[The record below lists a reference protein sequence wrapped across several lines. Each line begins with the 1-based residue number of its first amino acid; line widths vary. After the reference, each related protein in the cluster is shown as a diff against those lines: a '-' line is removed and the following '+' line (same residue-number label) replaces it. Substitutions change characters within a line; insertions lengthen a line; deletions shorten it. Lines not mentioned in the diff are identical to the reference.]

1 MLARDIMTTP
11 VTTID
16 EGHNVREA
24 VEIVNASKIGA
35 VPVVDSEGRLT
46 GIVTEGD
53 LLRRLGPNG
62 RYRIRATAK
71 MHWRTM

>member
-24 VEIVNASKIGA
+24 IEIVNASKIGA
-35 VPVVDSEGRLT
+35 VPVVDGEGRLT
-46 GIVTEGD
+46 GIVTE
-53 LLRRLGPNG
+53 
-62 RYRIRATAK
+62 
-71 MHWRTM
+71 

>member
-1 MLARDIMTTP
+1 DDP
-11 VTTID
+11 VTTLD

-35 VPVVDSEGRLT
+35 VPVIDGEGRLT
-46 GIVTEGD
+46 GIVTGETCCAGWRHPGRD
-53 LLRRLGPNG
+53 G